1 MGCQGEQPKFPVSL
15 ELGRLEAALGSL
27 FMNTSD
33 AGVKLHV
40 KLHGEAMSGRPGFIT
55 AVF

>member
-27 FMNTSD
+27 FMNASD
-33 AGVKLHV
+33 AGVKLCV
-40 KLHGEAMSGRPGFIT
+40 KLHGEATSGRPGFIT